1 MNRNQNDQH
10 VSGDRIQAIIGDNAR
25 NVAVGKNVR
34 QIVDVNFAGDDV
46 VVSGHDVA
54 GRNIVKQVPKSVAF
68 ESIVAAA
75 RITMQQL
82 ERDYEQAR
90 RQATNWTRASII
102 AAVVGFVIVL
112 IGAFLS
118 FGSNT
123 TVGIVTSL
131 SGIVPEVAAALFF
144 QQTREANIRVDAYHK
159 DLIEAK
165 GIDQSIQLCTTM
177 EDDGARDRLKEV
189 IIKRILSIKR

>member
-1 MNRNQNDQH
+1 MNRNQDDQH
-10 VSGDRIQAIIGDNAR
+10 LSGDRIQAIIGDNAR

-46 VVSGHDVA
+46 VVSGRDGE
-54 GRNIVKQVPKSVAF
+54 GRNIVKKVPKSVAF

-118 FGSNT
+118 FASNT
-123 TVGIVTSL
+123 TVGIVTSV

-144 QQTREANIRVDAYHK
+144 QQTREATIRVDAYHK

-165 GIDQSIQLCTTM
+165 GIDQSIQLCATM

-189 IIKRILSIKR
+189 IIKRILSTKR